1 MKKIFTVAALL
12 IAMIL
17 PSAAQWRQN
26 RLSEDDQR
34 RFDSYYSR
42 WQDYRR
48 TNNREQISSMEN
60 RMQDIYRHYGIPS
73 DTPYGR
79 VASNG
84 DRGWG
89 RDRDWDHDRD
99 RDRDWDRDRDR
110 DRDWGRDR
118 DRGWDQGGGRYRS
131 RLSTQ
136 DQSRFDSYYSR
147 WLQYRQTNNRSEM
160 ASMEGRMRGIMN
172 SYQIPLDTPF
182 GAIASRR

>member
-1 MKKIFTVAALL
+1 MKRFFTIFALL
-12 IAMIL
+12 LAITL
-17 PSAAQWRQN
+17 PAAAQWQQR
-26 RLSEDDQR
+26 RLSGDDQR

-60 RMQDIYRHYGIPS
+60 RMQDIYRHYGIPA

-84 DRGWG
+84 NRGWG
-89 RDRDWDHDRD
+89 

-118 DRGWDQGGGRYRS
+118 GRDRNRDWDRDRDRGSDRGRFRG
-131 RLSTQ
+131 RLNSQ
-136 DQSRFDSYYSR
+136 DQARFDSYYSR

-160 ASMEGRMRGIMN
+160 ASMEARMRGIMN
-172 SYQIPLDTPF
+172 SYQIPLETPF
-182 GAIASRR
+182 GEIASRR

>member
-12 IAMIL
+12 FAMIL
-17 PSAAQWRQN
+17 PAAAQSRQS
-26 RLSEDDQR
+26 RLSEDDRR
-34 RFDSYYSR
+34 RFNSYYSR

-89 RDRDWDHDRD
+89 RDRDWD
-99 RDRDWDRDRDR
+99 RDRDR

-118 DRGWDQGGGRYRS
+118 DRDRDHDRGWDQGGGRDRFRG
-131 RLSTQ
+131 RLKPE
-136 DQSRFDSYYSR
+136 DQARFDSYYSR

-160 ASMEGRMRGIMN
+160 ASMEGRMRGIMS

-182 GAIASRR
+182 GALASRR